1 MLVDDNPTQYAGLL
15 MAIPAGIIIGRE
27 IVISAIRE
35 WMAELGER
43 AQVAVSVIGKIKTTV
58 QMVALLLLLYRHPLG
73 DLPTAEIGFVLLYVA
88 AVLTL
93 WSMVIYMRAA
103 WPIMN
108 NHDTK

>member
-1 MLVDDNPTQYAGLL
+1 
-15 MAIPAGIIIGRE
+15 
-27 IVISAIRE
+27 
-35 WMAELGER
+35 MAELGER

-58 QMVALLLLLYRHPLG
+58 QMLALLLLLYRHPLA

-93 WSMVIYMRAA
+93 WSMVIYIRAA

-108 NHDTK
+108 NHGTK